1 MEQSAFFHEILK
13 QYWGYDTFRPLQE
26 EIIQSVWNKKD
37 TLGLMPTGGGK
48 SLTFQVPV
56 MGMDGLC
63 LVITPLIALMKDQV
77 DNLRDRGIKA
87 AAVYAGMSR
96 EEIITTL
103 ENCIFGNFKFLYVS
117 PERLSSDIFQ
127 AKLRA
132 MPIALLV
139 VDEAHCI
146 SQWGY
151 DFRPSYLTIAEIR
164 KVLPAVPV
172 LALTA
177 TATREVA
184 EDIQEKLS
192 FTSKNVFRKSF
203 ERKNISYVV
212 RTAENKI
219 EELTHI
225 LSAVPGAAIVY
236 ARSRQETKDIALVL
250 QKKKI
255 SADFFHAGLSHE
267 EKTFKQN
274 AWKMGHCRVIVA
286 TNAFGMGIDKS
297 DVRLVVH
304 MDLPNSL
311 EEYYQE
317 AGRAGRDGERS
328 YAIVLYTKADSTK
341 LKKRI
346 ADTFPKKKFI
356 VRVYEALCNFYQ
368 IGVGDNSGMTFAFDL
383 HEFCRV
389 FNFSVLQTHH
399 ALRILD
405 LARYIEYTDEIDARS
420 RLRFLLY
427 KDELYSLR
435 LPAEYDELIHI
446 LLRNYTGLFADEVY
460 IDEGML
466 AVKLGKKRSE
476 VYDMLIYLAKI
487 RCVKY
492 VPQRKT
498 PFVVF
503 ASAREDLPFVAIP
516 KSVYENRKKRF
527 ENRINGM
534 LDYAGNEQYCRSKIL
549 LNYFEEDN
557 PQECGSCDICLKKHE
572 RGLKRY
578 EFNRIRE
585 KVLLLLQD
593 APLRITDLVAGVSHF
608 EPDKVLVVVRFLVDE
623 ELLLLEED
631 TLSLPKTKKK

>member
-225 LSAVPGAAIVY
+225 LSAVPGTAIVY

>member
-225 LSAVPGAAIVY
+225 LSAVPGTAIVY

-623 ELLLLEED
+623 ELLLLKED

>member
-203 ERKNISYVV
+203 E
-212 RTAENKI
+212 
-219 EELTHI
+219 
-225 LSAVPGAAIVY
+225 
-236 ARSRQETKDIALVL
+236 
-250 QKKKI
+250 
-255 SADFFHAGLSHE
+255 
-267 EKTFKQN
+267 
-274 AWKMGHCRVIVA
+274 
-286 TNAFGMGIDKS
+286 
-297 DVRLVVH
+297 
-304 MDLPNSL
+304 
-311 EEYYQE
+311 
-317 AGRAGRDGERS
+317 
-328 YAIVLYTKADSTK
+328 
-341 LKKRI
+341 
-346 ADTFPKKKFI
+346 
-356 VRVYEALCNFYQ
+356 
-368 IGVGDNSGMTFAFDL
+368 
-383 HEFCRV
+383 
-389 FNFSVLQTHH
+389 
-399 ALRILD
+399 
-405 LARYIEYTDEIDARS
+405 
-420 RLRFLLY
+420 
-427 KDELYSLR
+427 
-435 LPAEYDELIHI
+435 
-446 LLRNYTGLFADEVY
+446 
-460 IDEGML
+460 
-466 AVKLGKKRSE
+466 
-476 VYDMLIYLAKI
+476 
-487 RCVKY
+487 
-492 VPQRKT
+492 
-498 PFVVF
+498 
-503 ASAREDLPFVAIP
+503 
-516 KSVYENRKKRF
+516 
-527 ENRINGM
+527 
-534 LDYAGNEQYCRSKIL
+534 
-549 LNYFEEDN
+549 
-557 PQECGSCDICLKKHE
+557 
-572 RGLKRY
+572 
-578 EFNRIRE
+578 
-585 KVLLLLQD
+585 
-593 APLRITDLVAGVSHF
+593 
-608 EPDKVLVVVRFLVDE
+608 
-623 ELLLLEED
+623 
-631 TLSLPKTKKK
+631 